1 MTTFEQLGKRYDQ
14 AVADGNAFNGT
25 LVADYM
31 RLGLSEVRATQM
43 APNSPSK
50 PNAMAQRLMTQDLL
64 KKEYYGAPVEGDAAR
79 TFGAV
84 ATLGDWLYG
93 DESPFSFTV
102 HTLINKAKHKINL
115 TLDRDVTTRSGL
127 HAFGV
132 TPENATEGFVVP
144 LLEQLRIRTADRGHV
159 ALMAAIDTKDELVA
173 DSFQLIG
180 GKPVPFRRTGTVS
193 FNGVDRT
200 LRLYDLD
207 TR

>member
-1 MTTFEQLGKRYDQ
+1 MTQFEKLGKRYDEV
-14 AVADGNAFNGT
+14 VADGNAFNDA

-31 RLGLSEVRATQM
+31 RLGLSEARATQM
-43 APNSPSK
+43 APNSPSE

-64 KKEYYGAPVEGDAAR
+64 RKEYYGAPIEGDAAR

-84 ATLGDWLYG
+84 AALGDWLYG
-93 DESPFSFTV
+93 DESPFNFTA
-102 HTLINKAKHKINL
+102 HTLINKTKHRINVRL
-115 TLDRDVTTRSGL
+115 GRDVMTRSGL

-144 LLEQLRIRTADRGHV
+144 LLEQLRIRTVERGHV
-159 ALMAAIDTKDELVA
+159 ALMAAVDTKDELVA
-173 DSFQLIG
+173 DSFELIG

-193 FNGVDRT
+193 FNDVDRT
-200 LRLYDLD
+200 MRLYELD